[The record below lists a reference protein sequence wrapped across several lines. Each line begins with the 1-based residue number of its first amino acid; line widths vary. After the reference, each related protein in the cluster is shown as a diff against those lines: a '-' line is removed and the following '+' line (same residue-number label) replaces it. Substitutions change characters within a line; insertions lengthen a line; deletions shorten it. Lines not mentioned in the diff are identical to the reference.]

1 MRCVDAHLT
10 LSRLSCRGGMGM
22 NQREYIASQ
31 LRELA
36 DEIERDETLNVVVD
50 KQYGLTREYRNGS
63 QRLKHNGTQTIT
75 ITINGGA
82 RDLQLMV

>member
-1 MRCVDAHLT
+1 
-10 LSRLSCRGGMGM
+10 M

-63 QRLKHNGTQTIT
+63 QRLKYNGTQTIT